1 MDGRSDDY
9 QLKPRQQVQN
19 AVHNGQIAGGN
30 APIAG
35 RPWELLLF
43 VRGFALEAHCARFCI
58 GVAKASFEQ
67 AYGTDVERSR
77 DEQVFYSY

>member
-43 VRGFALEAHCARFCI
+43 VRGFALEAHCAR
-58 GVAKASFEQ
+58 
-67 AYGTDVERSR
+67 Y
-77 DEQVFYSY
+77 